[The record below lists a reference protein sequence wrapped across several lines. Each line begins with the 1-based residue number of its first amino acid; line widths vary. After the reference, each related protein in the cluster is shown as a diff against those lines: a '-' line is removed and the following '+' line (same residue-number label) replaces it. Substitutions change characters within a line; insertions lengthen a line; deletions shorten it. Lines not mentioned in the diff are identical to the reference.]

1 MSSAA
6 SDLSDETL
14 QCSQCHRT
22 WTYTVREQEH
32 HASRGYNNKPK
43 RCSDCRESRRNGE
56 ADTSMDERDILI
68 ETAKAVGELRLYL
81 GREFKALNDR
91 IDSIEKRL
99 P

>member
-1 MSSAA
+1 
-6 SDLSDETL
+6 
-14 QCSQCHRT
+14 
-22 WTYTVREQEH
+22 
-32 HASRGYNNKPK
+32 
-43 RCSDCRESRRNGE
+43 
-56 ADTSMDERDILI
+56 MDERDILI